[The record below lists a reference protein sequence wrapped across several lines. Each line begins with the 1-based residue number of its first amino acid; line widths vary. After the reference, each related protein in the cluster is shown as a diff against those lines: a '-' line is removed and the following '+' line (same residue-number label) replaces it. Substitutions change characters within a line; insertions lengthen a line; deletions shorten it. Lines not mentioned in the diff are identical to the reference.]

1 MGRARHKAVCTTRLK
16 TLVAIA
22 LGMSLA
28 LAGAAPASADS
39 PNDLFK
45 LRFHPVADAGW
56 STCPE
61 GPSSID
67 EVCVDTGVFA
77 GIVIT
82 QTNGTTVKEP
92 CIAVTQF
99 IYTFDP
105 DRNFF
110 ISEAFGEL
118 CGDAI
123 HFRSKGLTLISASG
137 TVPLTICTSTDPNN
151 PEGSDVVCVPDGSAT
166 VNLPW
171 TGFGPRRHFA
181 DNEKFHLGPATCL
194 FHDTGLFRDATLSG
208 TVTGLP
214 VDSLGT
220 NTFTGISDQL
230 SMGLSHGGECL
241 R

>member
-1 MGRARHKAVCTTRLK
+1 MRQGIGRAVSTMRVK
-16 TLVAIA
+16 TFVATV
-22 LGMSLA
+22 LGITLA
-28 LAGAAPASADS
+28 LAGMAPASADS

-45 LRFHPVADAGW
+45 LSGHSVANAGW
-56 STCPE
+56 STCPN

-77 GIVIT
+77 AIVST
-82 QTNGTTVKEP
+82 QTNGTKVKEP
-92 CIAVTQF
+92 CIAVAQF

-105 DRNFF
+105 DKNFF

-123 HFRSKGLTLISASG
+123 QFRSKDLTLISASG
-137 TVPLTICTSTDPNN
+137 SVPLTICTSTDPNN
-151 PEGSDVVCVPDGSAT
+151 PEGSDVVCTPDGSAT
-166 VNLPW
+166 VNLTW
-171 TGFGPRRHFA
+171 TGFGPRFHFA
-181 DNEKFHLGPATCL
+181 NNDKFQLGPAMCL
-194 FHDTGLFRDATLSG
+194 FHDTGVFRGATLSG

-220 NTFTGISDQL
+220 NTFAGISDQTSMRL
-230 SMGLSHGGECL
+230 SLGGECS

>member
-1 MGRARHKAVCTTRLK
+1 MERAIHKAVATMRVK

-22 LGMSLA
+22 LGMTVA
-28 LAGAAPASADS
+28 LAGAAPASAAS
-39 PNDLFK
+39 PNALFK
-45 LRFHPVADAGW
+45 LRFHPVANAGW
-56 STCPE
+56 STCPD
-61 GPSSID
+61 GPSYIE

-82 QTNGTTVKEP
+82 QNNGTTVKEP
-92 CIAVTQF
+92 CIAVAQF

-105 DRNFF
+105 DTNFF

-123 HFRSKGLTLISASG
+123 QFRSKGLTLISASG
-137 TVPLTICTSTDPNN
+137 TIPLTMCIPNADGTDVICA
-151 PEGSDVVCVPDGSAT
+151 PDGTSAT
-166 VNLPW
+166 IDLTW
-171 TGFGPRRHFA
+171 TGFGPRFHFA
-181 DNEKFHLGPATCL
+181 NNEKFQLGPAMCL
-194 FHDTGLFRDATLSG
+194 FHDTGVLRGAILSG

-220 NTFTGISDQL
+220 NTFAGISDQSSMRL
-230 SMGLSHGGECL
+230 SLGGPCS

>member
-1 MGRARHKAVCTTRLK
+1 MLQVKQVRVLS
-16 TLVAIA
+16 TLVITLMLLVAA
-22 LGMSLA
+22 
-28 LAGAAPASADS
+28 AAPASADS

-56 STCPE
+56 TTCPSFSDP
-61 GPSSID
+61 GQ
-67 EVCVDTGVFA
+67 VCVDTGVFA

-82 QTNGTTVKEP
+82 QKNGTTVKEP

-99 IYTFDP
+99 LYTFDE
-105 DRNFF
+105 DGFF
-110 ISEAFGEL
+110 IFLSETVGEL

-123 HFRSKGLTLISASG
+123 QFRSKGLTLISASG
-137 TVPLTICTSTDPNN
+137 SIPLTTCTATDPS
-151 PEGSDVVCVPDGSAT
+151 PESSDIVCGPDGSAT
-166 VNLPW
+166 VDLTW

-181 DNEKFHLGPATCL
+181 DNEKFQLGAGTCL

-220 NTFTGISDQL
+220 NTFAGISDQS
-230 SMGLSHGGECL
+230 SMRLSHGVACS